1 MTRRWVLVAIFAQGL
16 ALACDSTSTT
26 GVNQVPVASGPTY
39 TVSPSGLSANPVA
52 WNEIDI
58 SWPKG
63 SPSATGYEIFRSS
76 NGAAGSY
83 VLAGSVG
90 ASATSYADPGR
101 SASTQYCYEIR
112 TYKIAGKNTS
122 YSSFSG
128 PACATTL
135 PPPVNAPSQV
145 DVVPTGSSSASISW
159 ADNSSNED
167 GFQIESANAIGGPWT
182 QVATAPANATT
193 ISQAVVAE
201 HVACFRVIAF
211 NAIGPSSPSVAD
223 CATSPAAPTKLT
235 LKNSGQL
242 SVQLGWQDNSGVED
256 GYTVSRFQPLTGW
269 TSVAKLDANATDF
282 TDTNVAAGEKYTYR
296 VQATKDGG
304 HSDSSNELTLT
315 LSGVGEVI
323 PPAAPTGL
331 AVTYFADNSYGWLY
345 FDALWADESV
355 NLDGFRIEVSGDGV
369 SGWVTYAIVD
379 GNATNFAQQLDLW
392 SSLAPISQCFRVIA
406 FIGNLS
412 SKPSNVACTDWNRP
426 PTDLAATATDQQTID
441 LTWTDN
447 AFYELGYFIFR
458 STAVDGDYEFLGSVP
473 ANTTTYSDSGLASG
487 QEYWYLVILYR
498 DANVG
503 SDIFDYSDRV
513 SATTPSDPAAVGAS
527 GSLSVRA
534 APSKIVKRSL
544 RGRPIV
550 QGKAPIKR

>member
-26 GVNQVPVASGPTY
+26 ELKPALSGPTY

-63 SPSATGYEIFRSS
+63 SNAATGYEIFRSS
-76 NGAAGSY
+76 SGAARSY
-83 VLAGSVG
+83 VLAGSVA
-90 ASATSYADPGR
+90 ASATSYPDVGR

-112 TYKIAGKNTS
+112 SYKIAGKNTS

-135 PPPVNAPSQV
+135 PPPVTAPSQV

-167 GFQIESANAIGGPWT
+167 GFRIESANAIGGSWT

-201 HVACFRVIAF
+201 HVACFHVIAF
-211 NAIGPSSPSVAD
+211 NATGPSSPSAAD

-242 SVQLGWQDNSGVED
+242 SVQLGWQDNSTVED
-256 GYTVSRFQPLTGW
+256 GYIVSRFQALTGW
-269 TSVAKLDANATDF
+269 TSVAKLEASATEF
-282 TDTNVAAGEKYTYR
+282 TDTKVGAGEKYTYR

-304 HSDSSNELTLT
+304 YSDNSNELTVA
-315 LSGVGEVI
+315 LSGVGEVV
-323 PPAAPTGL
+323 PPAAPTGF
-331 AVTYFADNSYGWLY
+331 AVSYFADNSYGWLY
-345 FDALWADESV
+345 FDAGWTEASANV
-355 NLDGFRIEVSGDGV
+355 DGFRIEVPADDVG
-369 SGWVTYAIVD
+369 GWVTYATTD
-379 GNATNFAQQLDLW
+379 ANATNFEQKLDLW
-392 SSLAPISQCFRVIA
+392 YNLAPISQCFRVIA
-406 FIGNLS
+406 FIGDLS

-426 PTDLAATATDQQTID
+426 PTELAATAIDQQTID

-458 STAVDGDYEFLGSVP
+458 STAVDGDYEFVGSVP
-473 ANTTTYSDSGLASG
+473 ADTKTYRDSGLASG

-527 GSLSVRA
+527 GALSVKA

-550 QGKAPIKR
+550 EGKAPIKRY

>member
-26 GVNQVPVASGPTY
+26 ELKPALSGPTY

-63 SPSATGYEIFRSS
+63 APSATGYEIFRSS
-76 NGAAGSY
+76 SGAAGSY
-83 VLAGSVG
+83 VLAGSVA
-90 ASATSYADPGR
+90 ASATSYPDVGR

-112 TYKIAGKNTS
+112 SYKIAGKNTS
-122 YSSFSG
+122 YASFSG
-128 PACATTL
+128 PVCATTL

-167 GFQIESANAIGGPWT
+167 GFRIESANAIGGPWT

-201 HVACFRVIAF
+201 HVACFHVIAF
-211 NAIGPSSPSVAD
+211 NATGPSSPSAAD

-242 SVQLGWQDNSGVED
+242 SVQLGWQDNSTVED
-256 GYTVSRFQPLTGW
+256 GYIVSRFQALTGW
-269 TSVAKLDANATDF
+269 TSVAKLEASATEF
-282 TDTNVAAGEKYTYR
+282 TDTKVGAGEKYTYR

-304 HSDSSNELTLT
+304 YSDNSNELTVA
-315 LSGVGEVI
+315 LSGVGEVV
-323 PPAAPTGL
+323 PPAAPTGF
-331 AVTYFADNSYGWLY
+331 AVSYFADNSYGWLY
-345 FDALWADESV
+345 FDAGWTEASANV
-355 NLDGFRIEVSGDGV
+355 DGFRIEVPADDVG
-369 SGWVTYAIVD
+369 GWVTYATTD
-379 GNATNFAQQLDLW
+379 ANATTFEQKLDLW
-392 SSLAPISQCFRVIA
+392 YNLAPISQCFRVIA
-406 FIGNLS
+406 FIGDLS
-412 SKPSNVACTDWNRP
+412 SKPSDVACTDWNRP
-426 PTDLAATATDQQTID
+426 PTDLAATAIDQQTIG

-447 AFYELGYFIFR
+447 AYYELGYFIFR
-458 STAVDGDYEFLGSVP
+458 STAVDGDYEFVGSVP
-473 ANTTTYSDSGLASG
+473 ADTKTYRDSGLASG

-527 GSLSVRA
+527 GALSVKA

-550 QGKAPIKR
+550 KGKAPIKRY